1 MESKGKCS
9 IDQLFYG
16 AVTMGERGQIVIPVE
31 ARHELEMVAG
41 DKLLIIRH
49 PDGDGLMLFKL
60 EHARQFLK
68 QLEEMIKA
76 VDTAETSR
84 PSEQEDGS

>member
-1 MESKGKCS
+1 LESKENAS

-16 AVTMGERGQIVIPVE
+16 SVTLGERGQIVIPVE
-31 ARHELEMVAG
+31 ARHELGMVAG

-49 PDGDGLMLFKL
+49 PDGNGLMLFKL

-76 VDTAETSR
+76 VDTNE
-84 PSEQEDGS
+84 PSHSSEKEVSS